1 MTTLVDAQDVQ
12 ALASMAASIDND
24 RGGQL
29 MAHTCRWLARLAA
42 SIDND
47 RGGQLMTLSK
57 LPGTKG
63 TAVSIDDEIEKMEQ
77 LVEDNKV
84 EHIVQVM
91 VEKPMLEDKTGALLK
106 VHVMTMGTPLKLVRD
121 YLQVALQSVEDMIG
135 KKP

>member
-12 ALASMAASIDND
+12 ALASM
-24 RGGQL
+24 
-29 MAHTCRWLARLAA
+29 AA